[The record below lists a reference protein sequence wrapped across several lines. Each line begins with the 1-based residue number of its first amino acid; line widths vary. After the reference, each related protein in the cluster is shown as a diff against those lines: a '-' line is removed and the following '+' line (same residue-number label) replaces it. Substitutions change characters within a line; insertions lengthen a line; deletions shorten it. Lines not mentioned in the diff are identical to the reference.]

1 MTAQATNSAKPT
13 SRPVRKTLGLTGVT
27 INAMALTAP
36 GAFIWLLYQ
45 TQAAASPNG
54 YLGIWP
60 GVLAALIGALITAF
74 SFGELARRYPEAGLR
89 SAYHFAEQ
97 VFRTQ
102 KYPAHHPGAR
112 IAKFVTGWTAHLYY
126 WVYPGVMVAFMGI
139 LADYLL
145 RQFGYQPTISG
156 QIILACAFAA
166 FIGFLALRGITGTTT
181 TSIILNTVQLVTLIT
196 FSGLAIAFRVLNPLG
211 LTAAEWA
218 APAATAVLLPSGLA
232 PLLIQM
238 ALAMMLMAG
247 FEASTSLA
255 AAANNPRRDIPRA
268 AILALVVQGVLVYLL
283 EYFASG
289 LAFNTRLAAPAA
301 LSAPIGEL
309 ALQIGDALLSGNG
322 FSLMMII
329 AMTVIV
335 ALIAATLTAMNN
347 GARITFSMALDDEMP
362 DLLGF
367 LHPKY
372 ATPYMIV
379 IIMSVFTGVVGA
391 VGLLGGLPALMGIIL
406 AANLG
411 AFSLYALL
419 CVLTITAY
427 AGTSEFNLFRH
438 GVLPVLGTLVNVGMV
453 IAVLAIGLISG
464 GVLRQAIALAG
475 GLAGVWLVICMV
487 YFFIKKPAD

>member
-1 MTAQATNSAKPT
+1 MTTQATNAIAPAKSPA
-13 SRPVRKTLGLTGVT
+13 RKTLGLTGVT

-45 TQAAASPNG
+45 AQAAATPGG

-60 GVLAALIGALITAF
+60 GVLLALLGAVITAL

-102 KYPAHHPGAR
+102 ALPAHRPRAR
-112 IAKFVTGWTAHLYY
+112 AAKFITGWTAHLYY

-145 RQFGYQPTISG
+145 RQFGYRPTVAG

-181 TSIILNTVQLVTLIT
+181 SSIILNTVQLVTLLA
-196 FSGLAIAFRVLNPLG
+196 FSGLAILFRVTNPLG
-211 LTAAEWA
+211 LAPGEWA
-218 APAATAVLLPSGLA
+218 APSATAVLLPAGLA
-232 PLLIQM
+232 SLLLQA

-247 FEASTSLA
+247 FESSTSLA
-255 AAANNPRRDIPRA
+255 VAANNPSRDIPRA
-268 AILALVVQGVLVYLL
+268 AVLALILQGVLVYLL
-283 EYFASG
+283 EYFAGG
-289 LAFNTRLAAPAA
+289 LAFNTRLAAPAS
-301 LSAPIGEL
+301 LPAPIGEL
-309 ALQIGDALLSGNG
+309 AIQIGDALLKGNG
-322 FSLMMII
+322 FSFMMII

-347 GARITFSMALDDEMP
+347 GVRITFSMAMDDELP

-372 ATPYMIV
+372 ATPYVIV
-379 IIMSVFTGVVGA
+379 ILMGAFSGVVGA
-391 VGLLGGLPALMGIIL
+391 AGLLGGLPVLMGIIL

-411 AFSLYALL
+411 AFALYALL
-419 CVLTITAY
+419 CTLTIAAY
-427 AGTSEFNLFRH
+427 AGTPAFHVVKHGLLPILGLALNL
-438 GVLPVLGTLVNVGMV
+438 GMV
-453 IAVLAIGLISG
+453 IAVPVIGFVSG
-464 GVLRQAIALAG
+464 GPFAQAAAIAA
-475 GLAGVWLVICMV
+475 GLAGLWLLICTV
-487 YFFIKKPAD
+487 YFFIKK

>member
-1 MTAQATNSAKPT
+1 MTAQATNPAAPA
-13 SRPVRKTLGLTGVT
+13 SRSVRKTLGLTGVT

-45 TQAAASPNG
+45 AQAAASPNG
-54 YLGIWP
+54 ILGIWP
-60 GVLAALIGALITAF
+60 GVLAALIGALITAL

-102 KYPAHHPGAR
+102 KLPPQHPGAR

-145 RQFGYQPTISG
+145 RQFGYQPTVAG

-196 FSGLAIAFRVLNPLG
+196 FSALAIAFRLINPLG
-211 LTAAEWA
+211 LASAEWA
-218 APAATAVLLPSGLA
+218 APSPAAVILPTGLA
-232 PLLIQM
+232 PLLVQM
-238 ALAMMLMAG
+238 FLAMMLMAG

-255 AAANNPRRDIPRA
+255 ANANNPKRDIPRA
-268 AILALVVQGVLVYLL
+268 AVLGLIIQGVLVYLL
-283 EYFASG
+283 SYFASG
-289 LAFNTRLAAPAA
+289 FAFNTRLPAPAT
-301 LSAPIGEL
+301 LHAPIGDL
-309 ALQIGDALLSGNG
+309 ALQIGDSLLAGNG
-322 FSLMMII
+322 FSLMMVV
-329 AMTVIV
+329 ALTVIV
-335 ALIAATLTAMNN
+335 ALVAATLTAMNN
-347 GARITFSMALDDEMP
+347 GARITFSMAMDDEMP

-379 IIMSVFTGVVGA
+379 IIMGIFTGLVGA
-391 VGLLGGLPALMGIIL
+391 LGLLGGLPALMGIIL

-419 CVLTITAY
+419 CALTITAY
-427 AGTSEFNLFRH
+427 AGTPEFSLLRH
-438 GVLPVLGTLVNVGMV
+438 AVLPIIGLLLNTGMV
-453 IAVLAIGLISG
+453 IAILAIGLASD
-464 GVLRQAIALAG
+464 GVLRQAVALAG
-475 GLAGVWLVICMV
+475 GLAGVWLVICVV
-487 YFFIKKPAD
+487 YFFIKKK